1 LRTYDVFVGLG
12 ANLGDRAAA
21 LNAASAALGRL
32 EGTRVLAG
40 SPVYD
45 TTPVGVTDQPSFLNA
60 VMWLET
66 VLEPAALVRETQRI
80 ESALGRRHSDRWGP
94 REIDIDVLLYDGL
107 VYADATVTVPHP
119 EMEKRRFVLV
129 PLREIAPDLVH
140 PVSGRTIEELA
151 AACSA
156 QGGIKRTS
164 YCLRW

>member
-1 LRTYDVFVGLG
+1 VRTYDVFVGLG
-12 ANLGDRAAA
+12 SNLGDRLGA

-32 EGTRVLAG
+32 AGTRVRAG

-45 TTPVGVTDQPSFLNA
+45 TLPVGVTEQPSFLNA
-60 VMWLET
+60 VVWLET
-66 VLEPAALVRETQRI
+66 VLEPPALVRETQRI
-80 ESALGRRHSDRWGP
+80 ESALGRRHRDRWGP
-94 REIDIDVLLYDGL
+94 REIDIDILLYDGL
-107 VYADATVTVPHP
+107 VYVDPTVTVPHP
-119 EMEKRRFVLV
+119 EMENRRFVLV

-151 AACSA
+151 AACSG

>member
-21 LNAASAALGRL
+21 LNAASVALGQL
-32 EGTRVLAG
+32 AGTLVRAG
-40 SPVYD
+40 SPVYE
-45 TTPVGVTDQPSFLNA
+45 TTPVGVTDQPPFLNA
-60 VMWLET
+60 AVWLET
-66 VLEPAALVRETQRI
+66 VLEPAALVRETRRI
-80 ESALGRRHSDRWGP
+80 ESALGRRQRDRWGP
-94 REIDIDVLLYDGL
+94 REIDIDILLYDGL
-107 VYADATVTVPHP
+107 VYSDAAVTVPHP

-151 AACSA
+151 AACSGR
-156 QGGIKRTS
+156 GGITRTS